1 MNLWETRS
9 QQRVDGG
16 WRVDLGKYFR
26 VLGIWSQNVCKQQYL
41 VNINSSL
48 TQSSLTNGRI
58 IETENFNDLIIMS
71 SVQKID
77 K

>member
-1 MNLWETRS
+1 M
-9 QQRVDGG
+9 
-16 WRVDLGKYFR
+16 DLGKYFR
-26 VLGIWSQNVCKQQYL
+26 ILGIWSHNVCKQQYL